1 MKNIY
6 PIASMIPWV
15 CSYRKDDK
23 KFGIILWAD
32 DPDQILEDWCDRLQD
47 LEIEGYLIGE
57 EDA

>member
-1 MKNIY
+1 
-6 PIASMIPWV
+6 MIPWV